1 MLGAFLRSMLSLPFF
16 FTARSYG
23 RIYIIAPFVSELDVL
38 YFDILHK
45 YKRQIQ
51 YSYIT
56 LP

>member
-1 MLGAFLRSMLSLPFF
+1 MCLFTINVIFTLF

-56 LP
+56 LR

>member
-38 YFDILHK
+38 YFDI
-45 YKRQIQ
+45 
-51 YSYIT
+51 
-56 LP
+56 

>member
-16 FTARSYG
+16 FIARSYG

-56 LP
+56 LR